1 MSTIENLFGSSARE
15 YTETGGYDQKAELLE
30 CISTGN
36 LEYLENVT
44 QRYIDHLRDL
54 VQGDMD
60 CARDAM
66 YFVWAQFNLA
76 ATRAGLSEYLANDIH
91 KKYYSM
97 IEAAQNVEE
106 ILSMC
111 KQHAVDLCKAV
122 SSIHRELSYS
132 EPVATCCAYIREHIY
147 TKLTVDEVSEVLHF
161 GKSYLSHR
169 FREETG
175 VTILEFIH
183 REKIEEAK
191 LLLRSHIPISD
202 ISEELGFS
210 SQSHF
215 TSLFKRFTGMTPHK
229 FRSKR

>member
-1 MSTIENLFGSSARE
+1 MSAIENLFGSSAVE
-15 YTETGGYDQKAELLE
+15 YTESGGYDQKAALLE
-30 CISTGN
+30 CISSGDA
-36 LEYLENVT
+36 ERIEGVVK
-44 QRYIDHLRDL
+44 RYIEHLRDF
-54 VQGDMD
+54 VQDDMG

-76 ATRAGLSEYLANDIH
+76 ATRAGLSEYVASDIH
-91 KKYYSM
+91 KGYYRRLESA
-97 IEAAQNVEE
+97 ENTEE
-106 ILSMC
+106 ILAMC
-111 KQHAVDLCKAV
+111 RQHAVDLCKAV
-122 SSIHRELSYS
+122 SNVRRELGYS
-132 EPVATCCAYIREHIY
+132 EPVAACCAYIREHIY
-147 TKLTVDEVSEVLHF
+147 EKLTVDGLSEALHF

-202 ISEELGFS
+202 IAEELGYS

-215 TSLFKRFTGMTPHK
+215 TDVFKRLAGMTPHR
-229 FRSKR
+229 FRSSR